1 MGSRAWWMTGGCR
14 RCSRRAPAQK
24 VVGALIS
31 EANGRGGLDNITAI
45 VVRVHG
51 VDSDTV
57 PTQETE
63 AVEPPK

>member
-1 MGSRAWWMTGGCR
+1 MVDDR
-14 RCSRRAPAQK
+14 RLQALLQSRAPAQK
-24 VVGALIS
+24 VVEALIS

-51 VDSDTV
+51 LDGDNV
-57 PTQETE
+57 PTQETD